1 MEKKERGIE
10 WRKNNPKRVKELND
24 YHNNKRNME
33 KKLKRLNEMNINNTE
48 WFDIKGL
55 EGRYLI
61 NKEGE
66 VRNAKTYKVK
76 SIRIDRNGYKV
87 LTIDATTHLHHRLV
101 ALTFIWNEDP
111 INKKEINHINGVKS
125 DNRIEN
131 LEWTSRSENMK
142 HAFSN
147 GLWKSNLIEWHKKRK
162 EKNEELSGV
171 RKTIDGTSEGDK
183 TM

>member
-1 MEKKERGIE
+1 MTKREKDIQ

-24 YHNNKRNME
+24 FHNNKRKME
-33 KKLKRLNEMNINNTE
+33 RTLQRLQEMKVNEVE
-48 WFDIKGL
+48 WFDMKGF
-55 EGRYLI
+55 EGKYLI

-66 VRNAKTYKVK
+66 IRSCKTYKKK
-76 SIRIDRNGYKV
+76 SIRTDRKGYRV
-87 LTIDATTHLHHRLV
+87 LTIDSTTYLHHRLI
-101 ALTFIWNEDP
+101 ALTFIWNDDP
-111 INKKEINHINGVKS
+111 ENKKEINHINGDKL

-131 LEWTSRSENMK
+131 LEWCTRSYNMK

-162 EKNEELSGV
+162 QKNEELQS
-171 RKTIDGTSEGDK
+171 TSETDTGISTRDE

>member
-1 MEKKERGIE
+1 MGKRENSIE
-10 WRKNNPKRVKELND
+10 WRKNNPKRIKELND
-24 YHNNKRNME
+24 YHNNKRILNI
-33 KKLKRLNEMNINNTE
+33 KLQRLNEMNIDNVE

-66 VRNAKTYKVK
+66 IRNAKTYKK
-76 SIRIDRNGYKV
+76 KATRIDRSGYKV

-101 ALTFIWNEDP
+101 ALTFIWNNDKT
-111 INKKEINHINGVKS
+111 NKKEVNHINGVKS

-131 LEWTSRSENMK
+131 LEWSSRSANMK
-142 HAFSN
+142 HAFAT
-147 GLWKSNLIEWHKKRK
+147 GLWKSNLIEWHKKKK
-162 EKNEELSGV
+162 EKNEELSEIK
-171 RKTIDGTSEGDK
+171 KTIDRTSTGHE